1 MDNSKNMEPG
11 IRNATVQESPN
22 KEQRKKESRPVISAK
37 VQTILDFLR
46 GCSPYEADSIRVMVG
61 YGTGNGD
68 TATIEATDMLAV
80 NRFLNHGL
88 AKENGTSNE
97 AVMKHRQERA
107 QKLLEAHANGQ
118 AALWVSIYQQNFFA
132 FGCKSNA
139 QIFTGGGLA
148 GAAFLVDDGNR
159 SCFL

>member
-11 IRNATVQESPN
+11 IRNTAVQDSPN
-22 KEQRKKESRPVISAK
+22 KEQKKKESRPAISAK
-37 VQTILDFLR
+37 AQTILDFLR
-46 GCSPYEADSIRVMVG
+46 GCTPYEADSIRVMVG

-88 AKENGTSNE
+88 TKENGTDGE

-107 QKLLEAHANGQ
+107 QKLMEAVKDFVDIGQ
-118 AALWVSIYQQNFFA
+118 LCRVSVALMKISSDFKAVEDARGHLQSQPAAKV
-132 FGCKSNA
+132 
-139 QIFTGGGLA
+139 
-148 GAAFLVDDGNR
+148 NR
-159 SCFL
+159 N

>member
-97 AVMKHRQERA
+97 AVMLME
-107 QKLLEAHANGQ
+107 G
-118 AALWVSIYQQNFFA
+118 
-132 FGCKSNA
+132 
-139 QIFTGGGLA
+139 
-148 GAAFLVDDGNR
+148 
-159 SCFL
+159 

>member
-61 YGTGNGD
+61 YGTGNGVFVFFVV
-68 TATIEATDMLAV
+68 LV
-80 NRFLNHGL
+80 
-88 AKENGTSNE
+88 
-97 AVMKHRQERA
+97 
-107 QKLLEAHANGQ
+107 LLV
-118 AALWVSIYQQNFFA
+118 VSKKTEQV
-132 FGCKSNA
+132 
-139 QIFTGGGLA
+139 T
-148 GAAFLVDDGNR
+148 R
-159 SCFL
+159 P

>member
-68 TATIEATDMLAV
+68 TATMSTAFSIT
-80 NRFLNHGL
+80 GL
-88 AKENGTSNE
+88 PKKTEQVT
-97 AVMKHRQERA
+97 RP
-107 QKLLEAHANGQ
+107 
-118 AALWVSIYQQNFFA
+118 
-132 FGCKSNA
+132 
-139 QIFTGGGLA
+139 
-148 GAAFLVDDGNR
+148 
-159 SCFL
+159 

>member
-68 TATIEATDMLAV
+68 TATIEATDCWLSTA
-80 NRFLNHGL
+80 FSITGL
-88 AKENGTSNE
+88 PKKTEQVT
-97 AVMKHRQERA
+97 RP
-107 QKLLEAHANGQ
+107 
-118 AALWVSIYQQNFFA
+118 
-132 FGCKSNA
+132 
-139 QIFTGGGLA
+139 
-148 GAAFLVDDGNR
+148 
-159 SCFL
+159 